1 MTREEEGEE
10 RERGGETE
18 GSRGSQGLLP
28 PDDDGDNDDADDT
41 GEEEGGEEGGMWC
54 RLGTARGGREME
66 RGTGS
71 ANVASRF
78 GFGHR

>member
-41 GEEEGGEEGGMWC
+41 GEEEGERKEG
-54 RLGTARGGREME
+54 RG
-66 RGTGS
+66 
-71 ANVASRF
+71 VV
-78 GFGHR
+78 